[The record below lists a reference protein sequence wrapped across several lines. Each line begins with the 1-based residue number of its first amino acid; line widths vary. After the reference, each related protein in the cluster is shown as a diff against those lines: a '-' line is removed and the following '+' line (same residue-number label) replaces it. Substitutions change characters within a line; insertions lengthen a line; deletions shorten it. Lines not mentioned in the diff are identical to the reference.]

1 MAAGKRVF
9 QDNLLSCSDES
20 REDLT
25 EEQAAGTLD
34 DFVTIVYDQ
43 NLKAVQILQDDK
55 KTHQTFKATLN
66 NKERLNKRGPCVKGF
81 LRKCKNRCQA
91 CYKQRNRILKSSRDL
106 KIVAGDDTVVG
117 FLKHPIDG
125 GTEKLMLYSTLEDL
139 VLKFKSL
146 SLGLKLRQLWSVMR
160 TSAIHKRSAI
170 LNYHWQLQV
179 NAIEF
184 QSVS

>member
-1 MAAGKRVF
+1 MAARKRVF

-34 DFVTIVYDQ
+34 DFVAIVYDQ

-55 KTHQTFKATLN
+55 KTHQTFEATLN
-66 NKERLNKRGPCVKGF
+66 NKERVNKRSPCVKGF

-91 CYKQRNRILKSSRDL
+91 CHKQRNRILKSSRDL
-106 KIVAGDDTVVG
+106 KIVACDDTVVG

-146 SLGLKLRQLWSVMR
+146 SLGLKLRQLWLVMR